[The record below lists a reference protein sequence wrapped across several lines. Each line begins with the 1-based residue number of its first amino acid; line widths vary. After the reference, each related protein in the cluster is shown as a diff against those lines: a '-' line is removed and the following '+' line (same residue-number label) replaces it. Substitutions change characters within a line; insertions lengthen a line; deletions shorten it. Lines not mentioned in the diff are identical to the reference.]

1 MLNLK
6 LKKFKE
12 EVAGLNAPNPIY
24 KLNKSELDCNCKSP
38 VLTKGGK
45 DNVYPDNARQAVI
58 SVQADCGV
66 LAANVSKVFQIVAEY
81 IFGTKIKD
89 KLPCKQ
95 TVLNMMDEGY
105 ALS

>member
-12 EVAGLNAPNPIY
+12 EMAGLNAPNPIY
-24 KLNKSELDCNCKSP
+24 ELNKSELDCKCKSP
-38 VLTKGGK
+38 VLLKVANNVYT
-45 DNVYPDNARQAVI
+45 DNVRQAVI

-66 LAANVSKVFQIVAEY
+66 SAANFSKVFQIVAEY